1 MSTTDSSAFLLEI
14 YNLVSNPFN
23 IPAIISIAL
32 GLLSLLLAIFAIYQS
47 YRYNKL
53 AKKAA
58 EEQKRIEDKAAEDQK
73 KLAAKV
79 AEDQEE
85 LLWEI
90 RGMTTNLAM
99 VLRDV
104 DRQIPKI
111 SNGIRLYKDEIYI
124 RKTRAYDPSLREKI
138 EKELDAQAP
147 DFIKY
152 KFIEKIKKF
161 LRAGAI
167 ETVTLL
173 KCECKKEDLPK
184 FNLMRNSFKK
194 YGIYIELKLHEY

>member
-1 MSTTDSSAFLLEI
+1 MSTADSSALLLEI
-14 YNLVSNPFN
+14 YNLVSNPYN

-32 GLLSLLLAIFAIYQS
+32 GILSLFLAILAIYQS

-58 EEQKRIEDKAAEDQK
+58 EDQKRLEDK
-73 KLAAKV
+73 V
-79 AEDQEE
+79 AQDQEE

-99 VLRDV
+99 ALRDV
-104 DRQIPKI
+104 DRQIPKS

-124 RKTRAYDPSLREKI
+124 RKTRAYDPSLREEI

-152 KFIEKIKKF
+152 KFIEEIKKF
-161 LRAGAI
+161 LRKDAT
-167 ETVTLL
+167 ETFTSLR
-173 KCECKKEDLPK
+173 CECKREDLPK
-184 FNLMRNSFKK
+184 FNLMRDSFKK
-194 YGIYIELKLHEY
+194 YGIYIELKMHEY

>member
-1 MSTTDSSAFLLEI
+1 MSTADSSALLLEI
-14 YNLVSNPFN
+14 YNLVSNPYN

-32 GLLSLLLAIFAIYQS
+32 GILSLFLAILAIYQS

-58 EEQKRIEDKAAEDQK
+58 EDQKRLEDK
-73 KLAAKV
+73 V
-79 AEDQEE
+79 AQDQEE

-99 VLRDV
+99 ALRDV
-104 DRQIPKI
+104 DRQIPKS

-124 RKTRAYDPSLREKI
+124 RKTRAYDPSLREEI
-138 EKELDAQAP
+138 EKELDAQTP

-161 LRAGAI
+161 LREDAT
-167 ETVTLL
+167 ETFTPL
-173 KCECKKEDLPK
+173 KCECEREDLPK
-184 FNLMRNSFKK
+184 LNLMRDNFKK
-194 YGIYIELKLHEY
+194 YGIYIELKMHEY